1 MYILPNSSQVG
12 KSKRRSSRSPNR
24 ISVASFCDW
33 VIMTSSLNKYLG
45 TGKATVL
52 IGWELSYKNHPWW
65 INWGLTFPG
74 GSVGKKNPPAK
85 CRKCKRLW
93 FNPRVRR
100 RKWQPTPVFS
110 PGKSHGQ
117 RSMAGYSPWGLK
129 SWTQLATR
137 PPPLPGNGPR
147 PTVWIIRSESR
158 ANIYLFCSSP
168 SIENYRPNGGF
179 TPRISGQRQD
189 SSSNGGCSLDPGRAF
204 LVKARPIQV
213 ARSVE
218 TRHQVLG

>member
-117 RSMAGYSPWGLK
+117 RSLAGYSPWGQKRIECNLGTK
-129 SWTQLATR
+129 KQHGSITSHFEKITGN
-137 PPPLPGNGPR
+137 PLESNPR
-147 PTVWIIRSESR
+147 LV
-158 ANIYLFCSSP
+158 Y
-168 SIENYRPNGGF
+168 
-179 TPRISGQRQD
+179 TPLTCG
-189 SSSNGGCSLDPGRAF
+189 
-204 LVKARPIQV
+204 K
-213 ARSVE
+213 
-218 TRHQVLG
+218 H